1 VPARAARPLER
12 LRYRFDNSLARGP
25 WVLIGW
31 LGAVTVLFLLLAAAV
46 IAGLGLGIAE
56 GESASFF
63 ESFWQALLRVFDSG
77 TFSGDNGWGLRIV
90 SLVVTL
96 GGLFIFTALVGLI
109 ATSLDQRIA
118 SLGKGRSPVLETD
131 HVLVLGWSS
140 RLFSILSE
148 LIEANSNQRRAT
160 VVILSEESK
169 ADMEDAV
176 RSRIADTRTTRIVC
190 RTGDPA
196 SPADLELVNVKA
208 ARSIVVLAGD
218 GSTGDA
224 HAVRSTLAVLS
235 QDPGGRRPVIV
246 EMLDGRNARALS
258 SAAGDRVLTVEADDV
273 IAKVTAQACYQP
285 GLGVVY
291 RELLDFAGDEIYFAP
306 APQLAGHTF
315 GDALLAYATSA
326 VIGRASADGTITLAP
341 PIGTRFESG
350 DRVIAISADDDTVVF
365 AGVDTETGTP
375 VAPRAGNGQD
385 AGAGSM
391 LMVGWSSL
399 GSRILSELDAVA
411 TGPRSVDIAVDDAMV
426 APGSLESDCQ
436 RLAVRFLP
444 DDDDPDRLAALVA
457 EQDYR
462 HVVVLGY
469 RDGLAPAEAD
479 ARTLLTLLT
488 LSRTRKT
495 ARVVAEVLDSRD
507 AVIAERTG
515 ADDLVVSDQLSSL
528 MVAQLTERPELSRVL
543 GELFRADG
551 ASISLRPADLYVPAQ
566 PATFATVVAAAR
578 AQGHVALGYRVSAS
592 GDVVLNPPKS
602 ATVTLSAND
611 QVVVLAAPA
620 RQ

>member
-1 VPARAARPLER
+1 MATPPARPLAR
-12 LRYRFDNSLARGP
+12 LRYRFDNSLSRGP

-31 LGAVTVLFLLLAAAV
+31 LGAVTLLFLILAAAV
-46 IAGLGLGIAE
+46 IAGFGLGIDN
-56 GESASFF
+56 GQSAGFF

-77 TFSGDNGWGLRIV
+77 TFSGDNGWGLRLV

-96 GGLFIFTALVGLI
+96 AGLFMFTALVGLI

-131 HVLVLGWSS
+131 HVLVLGWSG

-148 LIEANSNQRRAT
+148 LIEANANQRRAT
-160 VVILSEESK
+160 IVILAEQSK
-169 ADMEDAV
+169 TDMEDAV
-176 RSRIADTRTTRIVC
+176 RSRIDDTRTTRIVC

-196 SPADLELVNVKA
+196 SPADLDLVNVGA

-218 GSTGDA
+218 NPSGDA
-224 HAVRSTLAVLS
+224 GAVRATLAVLS
-235 QDPGGRRPVIV
+235 QDPEGRRPVIV
-246 EMLDGRNARALS
+246 EMVDGRNARALTA
-258 SAAGDRVLTVEADDV
+258 AAGHRVLTVEADDV

-306 APQLAGHTF
+306 APQLAGRTF
-315 GDALLAYATSA
+315 GDALLAYPTSA
-326 VIGRASADGTITLAP
+326 VIGRAAADGSITLAP
-341 PIGTRFESG
+341 PMDTRFG
-350 DRVIAISADDDTVVF
+350 ADDRVIAISADDDTVVF
-365 AGVDTETGTP
+365 GGVAEAA
-375 VAPRAGNGQD
+375 APSPPRPSDGQEV
-385 AGAGSM
+385 GAGSM

-399 GSRILSELDAVA
+399 GSRILAELDAVA
-411 TGPRSVDIAVDDAMV
+411 SGPRSVDVAVDEAMV
-426 APGSLESDCQ
+426 AAGSLEADCT

-444 DDDDPDRLAALVA
+444 EDADPDRLAALVA
-457 EQDYR
+457 ANDYQ

-469 RDGLAPAEAD
+469 RDGLGPAEAD

-488 LSRTRKT
+488 LSRAPRQ

-528 MVAQLTERPELSRVL
+528 MVAQLTERPELSVVL

-551 ASISLRPADLYVPAQ
+551 ASISLRPADRYVPA
-566 PATFATVVAAAR
+566 TGVSFAAVVAAAR
-578 AQGHVALGYRVSAS
+578 AQGHVALGYRLSAT
-592 GDVVLNPPKS
+592 GAVVLNPPKS
-602 ATVTLSAND
+602 AQLTLTAED
-611 QVVVLAAPA
+611 QVVVLASADS
-620 RQ
+620 

>member
-1 VPARAARPLER
+1 MAPASARPLDR

-31 LGAVTVLFLLLAAAV
+31 LGAVTLLFLLLAAAV
-46 IAGLGLGIAE
+46 IAGLGLGIDN
-56 GESASFF
+56 GESAGFF

-77 TFSGDNGWGLRIV
+77 TFSGDNGWGLRLV

-96 GGLFIFTALVGLI
+96 AGLFLFTALVGLI

-118 SLGKGRSPVLETD
+118 KLGKGRSPVLESG

-140 RLFSILSE
+140 RLFAVLSE
-148 LIEANSNQRRAT
+148 LIEANANQRRAT
-160 VVILSEESK
+160 IVVLAEESK

-176 RSRIADTRTTRIVC
+176 RSRIGDTRTTRIVC

-196 SPADLELVNVKA
+196 SPADLDLVNVA
-208 ARSIVVLAGD
+208 GARSIVVLAGD
-218 GSTGDA
+218 GATGDA
-224 HAVRSTLAVLS
+224 GAVRATLAVLS

-246 EMLDGRNARALS
+246 EMLDGRNARALT
-258 SAAGDRVLTVEADDV
+258 SAAGHRVLTVEADDV

-306 APQLAGHTF
+306 APELAGHTF
-315 GDALLAYATSA
+315 AEALLAYGTSA
-326 VIGRASADGTITLAP
+326 VIGRAAADGTVTLAP
-341 PIGTRFESG
+341 PMATRFEPG
-350 DRVIAISADDDTVVF
+350 DRVVAISADDDTVVF
-365 AGVDTETGTP
+365 HGFADATAP
-375 VAPRAGNGQD
+375 PPPRASDGQGE
-385 AGAGSM
+385 GAGGM

-411 TGPRSVDIAVDDAMV
+411 TGPRSVDVAVDDSMV
-426 APGSLESDCQ
+426 PADSLEAACE

-457 EQDYR
+457 EHDYG

-488 LSRTRKT
+488 LSRARKT

-528 MVAQLTERPELSRVL
+528 MVAQLAERPELSVVL

-551 ASISLRPADLYVPAQ
+551 ASISLRRADLYVA
-566 PATFATVVAAAR
+566 ATPVPFATVVAAAR
-578 AQGHVALGYRVSAS
+578 AQGHVALGYRLSAD
-592 GDVVLNPPKS
+592 GTVVLNPPKS
-602 ATVTLSAND
+602 SSVTLSPAD